1 MKSSWVLK
9 HLMEALCQQKDMMN
23 KANGPIV
30 YYLQKTPAV
39 LNTNKDLMS
48 RIYKEL
54 LLIHSKS
61 TRQNH

>member
-1 MKSSWVLK
+1 
-9 HLMEALCQQKDMMN
+9 MEALCQQKDMMN

-30 YYLQKTPAV
+30 HYLQKTPAV

-54 LLIHSKS
+54 LLIHSKN

>member
-1 MKSSWVLK
+1 MGSKASNGGSVST
-9 HLMEALCQQKDMMN
+9 KDMMN

-54 LLIHSKS
+54 LLIHSKN